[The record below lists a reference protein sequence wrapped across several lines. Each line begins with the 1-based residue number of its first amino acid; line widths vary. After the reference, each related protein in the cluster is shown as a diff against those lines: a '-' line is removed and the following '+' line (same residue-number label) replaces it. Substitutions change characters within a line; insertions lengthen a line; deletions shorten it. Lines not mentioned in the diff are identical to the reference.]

1 MIIMAFDGLF
11 IHSLLNSVKP
21 KIINGR
27 LSKIYQPFEQ
37 DLVLTFR
44 KERKNIQ
51 LLLSANAQYPRF
63 YITSQTIANPD
74 KAPTFVMVLRKYLEG
89 SVLKEIEQLG
99 VDRIVNFNFSNRNE
113 LGDQVQLVLSLEL
126 MGRHSN
132 VILYDQKSG
141 HIIDLL
147 KRINPDEN
155 RVRLLLPKAKY
166 ELPPLISGING
177 FEVTE
182 KEFREKTMHSDP
194 VDFASQIG
202 GLDRDDRQELTGYL
216 EDDFSYS
223 SFKTFMDQFNKKGAF
238 ILKTPKN
245 KRKIFPYLPY
255 HLNLTKESAD
265 PDINHA
271 LDEFYEY
278 QSNQDWVRQ
287 KSAQIERLIKNEYKK
302 LTKKI
307 VKLKKQLEQA
317 ENSEGYRIQGEI
329 LNANLSQV
337 KPGMAEVSLPNYY
350 DNNRPLK
357 IKLDVALSPARNA
370 QKYFTKYKKLRD
382 SIKHVKEQ
390 ISIAQDNLDYFD
402 SVQTAIDNAEPQDI
416 DQITEELMNQG
427 YLKKPQKPKRKKKI
441 TEKNLN
447 KFRISSGK
455 TVLVGKNNLQNDWLT
470 LKKAN
475 KTDIWFHV
483 KNIPGS
489 HVILQSAEATDEDI
503 RETAEIAAYFSKAK
517 NSAHVQVDYVQDKRV
532 KKPNGAKPGFVIYT
546 GQNSI
551 EVTPEKTRVLSK
563 RIN

>member
-63 YITSQTIANPD
+63 YITNQTIANPD

-89 SVLKEIEQLG
+89 SVLQSIEQLG
-99 VDRIVNFNFSNRNE
+99 VDRIIYFNFSNRNE

-182 KEFREKTMHSDP
+182 KEFKEKAINSDP
-194 VDFASQIG
+194 VDFANQIS
-202 GLDRDDRQELTGYL
+202 GLDRDDRQELIGYL

-223 SFKTFMDQFNKKGAF
+223 SFKTFMSQFNKKGAF
-238 ILKTPKN
+238 ILKTPNN

-357 IKLDVALSPARNA
+357 INLDVALSPTRNA

-390 ISIAQDNLDYFD
+390 IAIAQDNLDYFD

-489 HVILQSAEATDEDI
+489 HVILQSSEATDEDI
-503 RETAEIAAYFSKAK
+503 LETAEIAAYFSKAK

>member
-1 MIIMAFDGLF
+1 MAFDGLF
-11 IHSLLNSVKP
+11 IHSLLNDVKP
-21 KIINGR
+21 KIVNSR

-44 KERKNIQ
+44 KDRKNIQ

-63 YITSQTIANPD
+63 YITNQTITNPD

-89 SVLKEIEQLG
+89 SILQSIDQLG
-99 VDRIVNFNFSNRNE
+99 VDRIVNFRFSNRNE

-141 HIIDLL
+141 RIIDLL

-166 ELPPLISGING
+166 ELPPLISGIDG
-177 FEVTE
+177 FKMTE
-182 KEFREKTMHSDP
+182 KEFAQKALNSDP
-194 VDFASQIG
+194 ENFASQIG
-202 GLDRDDRQELTGYL
+202 GLDRDDRQELAGYL

-238 ILKTPKN
+238 ILKTPYN

-255 HLNLTKESAD
+255 HLDLIKESSD

-271 LDEFYEY
+271 LESFYQY
-278 QSNQDWVRQ
+278 QANQDWVRQ
-287 KSAQIERLIKNEYKK
+287 KSSQIERVIKNEHKK

-307 VKLKKQLEQA
+307 VKLQKQLDQA
-317 ENSEGYRIQGEI
+317 ENSEGYRIRGEI

-337 KPGMAEVSLPNYY
+337 KPGMTEIELPNYY
-350 DNNRPLK
+350 DNNQPLK
-357 IKLDVALSPARNA
+357 IKLNAALSPARNG

-390 ISIAQDNLDYFD
+390 IKIAHDNLNYFD
-402 SVQTAIDNAEPQDI
+402 TIQTAIDNAEPQDI
-416 DQITEELMNQG
+416 DQINEELMNQG
-427 YLKKPQKPKRKKKI
+427 YIKKPQKPKRKKKI

-489 HVILQSAEATDEDI
+489 HVILQSDQATEEDI
-503 RETAEIAAYFSKAK
+503 LETAEIAAYFSKAK
-517 NSAHVQVDYVQDKRV
+517 DSAHVQVDYVQDKRV

-551 EVTPEKTRVLSK
+551 EVTPEKDRVLSK

>member
-89 SVLKEIEQLG
+89 SVLQSIEQLG

-182 KEFREKTMHSDP
+182 KEFKEKAIHSDP
-194 VDFASQIG
+194 VDFAGHIS

>member
-1 MIIMAFDGLF
+1 MAYDGLF
-11 IHSLLNSVKP
+11 IHSLLNSVRP
-21 KIINGR
+21 LVVNGR
-27 LSKIYQPFEQ
+27 LSKIYQPFAQ
-37 DLVLTFR
+37 DLILTFR

-63 YITSQTIANPD
+63 YVTKQAIVNPD

-89 SVLKEIEQLG
+89 SVLQSIDQVG

-132 VILYDQKSG
+132 VILYDKKSG
-141 HIIDLL
+141 QIIDLL
-147 KRINPDEN
+147 KRVNPDEN

-166 ELPPLISGING
+166 ELPPLIPGING
-177 FEVTE
+177 FKITE
-182 KEFREKTMHSDP
+182 AEFNLKATDTAP
-194 VDFASQIG
+194 ATLAKQFG
-202 GLDRDDRQELTGYL
+202 GLDRDDRQELEGYL
-216 EDDFSYS
+216 EDDLSFS
-223 SFKTFMDQFNKKGAF
+223 SFKTFMDQFDKKGAF

-255 HLNLTKESAD
+255 HLDLTKETSD
-265 PDINHA
+265 PDFNHA
-271 LDEFYEY
+271 LDEFYQY
-278 QSNQDWVRQ
+278 QSNQDWVKQ
-287 KSAQIERLIKNEYKK
+287 KSSQIERVIKNEHNK

-307 VKLKKQLEQA
+307 VKLKKQLDQA
-317 ENSEGYRIQGEI
+317 ENSEGYRIRGEI
-329 LNANLSQV
+329 LNANLAQV
-337 KPGMAEVSLPNYY
+337 KPGMSQIELPNYY
-350 DNNRPLK
+350 NNNKPIE
-357 IKLDVALSPARNA
+357 IKLDTALSPARNG
-370 QKYFTKYKKLRD
+370 QKYFTRYKKLRD

-390 ISIAQDNLDYFD
+390 ISIAQTNLNYFD
-402 SVQTAIDNAEPQDI
+402 TIQTAIDNAEPQDI
-416 DQITEELMNQG
+416 DQITDELTSQG

-489 HVILQSAEATDEDI
+489 HVILQSSEATDEDI
-503 RETAEIAAYFSKAK
+503 KETAEIAAYFSKAK
-517 NSAHVQVDYVQDKRV
+517 NSAHVQVDYVADKRV

-551 EVTPEKTRVLSK
+551 EVTPEKERVLSK
-563 RIN
+563 RIK

>member
-1 MIIMAFDGLF
+1 MAFDGLF
-11 IHSLLNSVKP
+11 IHSLLNDVKP
-21 KIINGR
+21 KIESGR

-44 KERKNIQ
+44 KDRKNIQ

-63 YITSQTIANPD
+63 YITEQTIANPD

-89 SVLKEIEQLG
+89 SILQSIDQLG
-99 VDRIVNFNFSNRNE
+99 VDRIVNFYFSNRNE

-132 VILYDQKSG
+132 VILYDQKNG
-141 HIIDLL
+141 RIIDLL

-166 ELPPLISGING
+166 ELPPLISGIDG
-177 FEVTE
+177 FKMTE
-182 KEFREKTMHSDP
+182 KEFNKRALNSDP
-194 VDFASQIG
+194 EKFAGQIG
-202 GLDRDDRQELTGYL
+202 GLDRDDRQELAGYL

-223 SFKTFMDQFNKKGAF
+223 SFKTFMGQFNKKGAF
-238 ILKTPKN
+238 ILKTPNN
-245 KRKIFPYLPY
+245 KRKIFTYLPY
-255 HLNLTKESAD
+255 HLNLTKESSD

-271 LDEFYEY
+271 LDKFYQY

-287 KSAQIERLIKNEYKK
+287 KSSQIERVVKNEHKK

-307 VKLKKQLEQA
+307 VKLQKQLDQA
-317 ENSEGYRIQGEI
+317 ENSEGYRIRGEI

-337 KPGMAEVSLPNYY
+337 KPGMTEIDLPNYY
-350 DNNRPLK
+350 DNNQPLI
-357 IKLDVALSPARNA
+357 IKLDAALSPARNG

-390 ISIAQDNLDYFD
+390 IKIAQDNLNYFD
-402 SVQTAIDNAEPQDI
+402 TIQTAIDNAEPQDI
-416 DQITEELMNQG
+416 DQINEELMNQG
-427 YLKKPQKPKRKKKI
+427 YIKKPQKPKRKKKI

-489 HVILQSAEATDEDI
+489 HVILQSNQPTEKDI
-503 RETAEIAAYFSKAK
+503 LETAEIAAYFSKAK
-517 NSAHVQVDYVQDKRV
+517 NSAHVQVDFVQDKRV

-551 EVTPEKTRVLSK
+551 EVTPEKERVLSK

>member
-182 KEFREKTMHSDP
+182 KDFREKTMHSDP

-202 GLDRDDRQELTGYL
+202 GLDRDDRQELIGYL

>member
-1 MIIMAFDGLF
+1 MAFDGLF
-11 IHSLLNSVKP
+11 IHSLLNDVKP
-21 KIINGR
+21 KIVNSR

-44 KERKNIQ
+44 KDRKNIQ

-63 YITSQTIANPD
+63 YITDQTIANPD

-89 SVLKEIEQLG
+89 SILQSIDQLG
-99 VDRIVNFNFSNRNE
+99 VDRIVNFRFSNRNE

-166 ELPPLISGING
+166 ELPPLISGIDG
-177 FEVTE
+177 FKMTE
-182 KEFREKTMHSDP
+182 KEFSQKALNSDP
-194 VDFASQIG
+194 ENFASQIG
-202 GLDRDDRQELTGYL
+202 GLDRDDRQELAGYL

-238 ILKTPKN
+238 ILKTPNN

-255 HLNLTKESAD
+255 HLDLIKESSD

-271 LDEFYEY
+271 LDSFYQY
-278 QSNQDWVRQ
+278 QANQDWVRQ
-287 KSAQIERLIKNEYKK
+287 KSSQIERVIKNEHKK

-307 VKLKKQLEQA
+307 VKLQKQLDQA
-317 ENSEGYRIQGEI
+317 ENSEGYRIRGEI

-337 KPGMAEVSLPNYY
+337 KPGMTEIELPNYY
-350 DNNRPLK
+350 DNNQPLK
-357 IKLDVALSPARNA
+357 IKLDAALSPARNG

-390 ISIAQDNLDYFD
+390 IKIAQDNLNYFD
-402 SVQTAIDNAEPQDI
+402 TIQTAIDNAEPQDI
-416 DQITEELMNQG
+416 DQINEELMNQG
-427 YLKKPQKPKRKKKI
+427 YIKKPQKPKRKKKI

-489 HVILQSAEATDEDI
+489 HVILQSDQATEEDI
-503 RETAEIAAYFSKAK
+503 LETAEIAAYFSKAK
-517 NSAHVQVDYVQDKRV
+517 DSAHVQVDYVQDKRV

-551 EVTPEKTRVLSK
+551 EVTPEKDRVLSK

>member
-63 YITSQTIANPD
+63 YITNQTIANPD

-89 SVLKEIEQLG
+89 SVLQSIEQLG
-99 VDRIVNFNFSNRNE
+99 VDRIIYFNFSNRNE

-182 KEFREKTMHSDP
+182 KEFKEKAINSDP
-194 VDFASQIG
+194 VDFASQIS
-202 GLDRDDRQELTGYL
+202 GLDRDDRQELIGYL

-223 SFKTFMDQFNKKGAF
+223 SFKTFMSQFNKKGAF
-238 ILKTPKN
+238 ILKTPNN

-390 ISIAQDNLDYFD
+390 IAIAQDNLDYFD

-489 HVILQSAEATDEDI
+489 HVILQSSEATDEDI
-503 RETAEIAAYFSKAK
+503 LETAEIAAYFSKAK

>member
-1 MIIMAFDGLF
+1 MAFDGLF

-63 YITSQTIANPD
+63 YITNQTIANPD

-89 SVLKEIEQLG
+89 SVLQSIEQLG
-99 VDRIVNFNFSNRNE
+99 VDRIIYFNFSNRNE

-182 KEFREKTMHSDP
+182 KEFKEKAINSDP
-194 VDFASQIG
+194 VDFASQIS
-202 GLDRDDRQELTGYL
+202 GLDRDDRQELIGYL
-216 EDDFSYS
+216 EDDFSYL
-223 SFKTFMDQFNKKGAF
+223 SFKTFMSQFNKKGAF
-238 ILKTPKN
+238 ILKTPNN

-390 ISIAQDNLDYFD
+390 IAIAQDNLDYFD

-489 HVILQSAEATDEDI
+489 HVILQSSEATDEDI
-503 RETAEIAAYFSKAK
+503 LETAEIAAYFSKAK

-532 KKPNGAKPGFVIYT
+532 KKTNGAKPGFVIYT

>member
-63 YITSQTIANPD
+63 YITNQTIANPD

-182 KEFREKTMHSDP
+182 KEFKEKAIHSDP
-194 VDFASQIG
+194 VDFAGHIS
-202 GLDRDDRQELTGYL
+202 GLDRDDRQELIGYL

-223 SFKTFMDQFNKKGAF
+223 SFKTFMGQFNKKGAF
-238 ILKTPKN
+238 ILKTPNN

-357 IKLDVALSPARNA
+357 IKLDVTLSPARNA

-382 SIKHVKEQ
+382 SIKHVKKQ

-489 HVILQSAEATDEDI
+489 HVILQSPEATDEDI
-503 RETAEIAAYFSKAK
+503 LETAEIAAYFSKAK

>member
-63 YITSQTIANPD
+63 YITNQTIANPD

-182 KEFREKTMHSDP
+182 KEFKEKAIHSDP
-194 VDFASQIG
+194 VDFAGQIS
-202 GLDRDDRQELTGYL
+202 GLDRDDRQELIGYL

-223 SFKTFMDQFNKKGAF
+223 SFKTFMGQFNKKGAF

-271 LDEFYEY
+271 LAEFYEY

-307 VKLKKQLEQA
+307 IKLKKQLEQA

-329 LNANLSQV
+329 LNANLSHV
-337 KPGMAEVSLPNYY
+337 KPGMTEVSLPNYY

-357 IKLDVALSPARNA
+357 IKLDVTLSPARNA

-382 SIKHVKEQ
+382 SIKHVKKQ

-475 KTDIWFHV
+475 KNDIWFHV

-489 HVILQSAEATDEDI
+489 HVILQSSEATDEDI
-503 RETAEIAAYFSKAK
+503 LETAEIAAYFSKAK

-551 EVTPEKTRVLSK
+551 AVTPEKTRVLSK

>member
-1 MIIMAFDGLF
+1 MAFDGLF
-11 IHSLLNSVKP
+11 IHSLLNDVKP
-21 KIINGR
+21 KIVNSR

-44 KERKNIQ
+44 KDRKNIQ

-63 YITSQTIANPD
+63 YITDQTIANPD

-89 SVLKEIEQLG
+89 SILQSIDQLG
-99 VDRIVNFNFSNRNE
+99 VDRIVNFRFSNRNE

-141 HIIDLL
+141 RIIDLL

-166 ELPPLISGING
+166 ELPPLISGIDG
-177 FEVTE
+177 FKMTK
-182 KEFREKTMHSDP
+182 KEFSQRSINSNPKK
-194 VDFASQIG
+194 FASQIG
-202 GLDRDDRQELTGYL
+202 GLDRDDRQELAGYL

-223 SFKTFMDQFNKKGAF
+223 SFKTFMAQFNKKGAF
-238 ILKTPKN
+238 ILKSPNN

-255 HLNLTKESAD
+255 HLDLIKESSD

-271 LDEFYEY
+271 LDNFYQY

-287 KSAQIERLIKNEYKK
+287 KSSQIERVVKNEHKK
-302 LTKKI
+302 LAKKI
-307 VKLKKQLEQA
+307 VKLQKQLDQA
-317 ENSEGYRIQGEI
+317 ENSEGYRIRGEI
-329 LNANLSQV
+329 LNANLAQV
-337 KPGMAEVSLPNYY
+337 KPGMTEIELPNYY
-350 DNNRPLK
+350 ENNQPLK
-357 IKLDVALSPARNA
+357 IKLDAALSPARNG

-390 ISIAQDNLDYFD
+390 IKIAQDNLNYFD
-402 SVQTAIDNAEPQDI
+402 TIQTAIDNAEPQDI
-416 DQITEELMNQG
+416 DQINEELMNQG
-427 YLKKPQKPKRKKKI
+427 YIKKPQKPKRKKKI

-489 HVILQSAEATDEDI
+489 HVILQSDQATEEDI
-503 RETAEIAAYFSKAK
+503 LETAEIAAYFSKAK
-517 NSAHVQVDYVQDKRV
+517 DSAHVQVDYVQDKRV

-551 EVTPEKTRVLSK
+551 EVTPEKDRVLGK

>member
-63 YITSQTIANPD
+63 YITNQTIANPD

-89 SVLKEIEQLG
+89 SVLQSIEQLG
-99 VDRIVNFNFSNRNE
+99 VDRIIYFNFSNRNE

-182 KEFREKTMHSDP
+182 KEFKEKAINSDP
-194 VDFASQIG
+194 VDFASQIS
-202 GLDRDDRQELTGYL
+202 GLDRDDRQELIGYL

-223 SFKTFMDQFNKKGAF
+223 SFKTFMSQFNKKGAF
-238 ILKTPKN
+238 ILKTPNN

-390 ISIAQDNLDYFD
+390 IAIAQDNLDYFD

-489 HVILQSAEATDEDI
+489 HVILQSSEATDEDI
-503 RETAEIAAYFSKAK
+503 LETAEIAAYFSKAK

-532 KKPNGAKPGFVIYT
+532 KKTNGAKPGFVIYT

>member
-1 MIIMAFDGLF
+1 MAYDGLF
-11 IHSLLNSVKP
+11 IHSLLNSVRP
-21 KIINGR
+21 LIVNGR
-27 LSKIYQPFEQ
+27 LSKIYQPFAQ
-37 DLVLTFR
+37 DLILTFR

-63 YITSQTIANPD
+63 YVTKQAIVNPD

-89 SVLKEIEQLG
+89 SVLQSIDQVG

-132 VILYDQKSG
+132 VILYDKKSG
-141 HIIDLL
+141 QIIDLL
-147 KRINPDEN
+147 KRVNPDEN

-166 ELPPLISGING
+166 ELPPLIPGING
-177 FEVTE
+177 FKITE
-182 KEFREKTMHSDP
+182 AEFNLKATDTDP
-194 VDFASQIG
+194 ATLAKQFG
-202 GLDRDDRQELTGYL
+202 GLDRDDRQELEGYL
-216 EDDFSYS
+216 EDDLSFS
-223 SFKTFMDQFNKKGAF
+223 SFKTFMNQFDKKGAF

-255 HLNLTKESAD
+255 HLDLTKEASD
-265 PDINHA
+265 PDFNHA
-271 LDEFYEY
+271 LDEFYQY
-278 QSNQDWVRQ
+278 QSNQDWVKQ
-287 KSAQIERLIKNEYKK
+287 KSSQIERVIKNEHNK

-307 VKLKKQLEQA
+307 VKLKKQLDQA
-317 ENSEGYRIQGEI
+317 ENSEGYRIRGEI
-329 LNANLSQV
+329 LNANLAQV
-337 KPGMAEVSLPNYY
+337 KPGMSHIELPNYY
-350 DNNRPLK
+350 DNNRPIK
-357 IKLDVALSPARNA
+357 IKLDTALSPARNG
-370 QKYFTKYKKLRD
+370 QKYFTRYKKLRD

-390 ISIAQDNLDYFD
+390 ISIAQTNLNYFD
-402 SVQTAIDNAEPQDI
+402 TIQTAIDNAEPQDI
-416 DQITEELMNQG
+416 DQITDELTSQG

-489 HVILQSAEATDEDI
+489 HVILQSSEATDEDI
-503 RETAEIAAYFSKAK
+503 KETAEIAAYFSKAK
-517 NSAHVQVDYVQDKRV
+517 NSAHVQVDYVTDKRV

-551 EVTPEKTRVLSK
+551 EVTPEKERVLSK
-563 RIN
+563 RIK

>member
-1 MIIMAFDGLF
+1 MAYDGLF
-11 IHSLLNSVKP
+11 IHSLLNSVRP
-21 KIINGR
+21 LVVNGR
-27 LSKIYQPFEQ
+27 LSKIYQPFAQ
-37 DLVLTFR
+37 DLILTFR

-63 YITSQTIANPD
+63 YVTKQAIVNPD

-89 SVLKEIEQLG
+89 SVLQSIDQVG

-132 VILYDQKSG
+132 VILYDKKSG
-141 HIIDLL
+141 QIIDLL
-147 KRINPDEN
+147 KRVNPDEN

-166 ELPPLISGING
+166 ELPPLIPGING
-177 FEVTE
+177 FKITE
-182 KEFREKTMHSDP
+182 AEFNLKATDTAP
-194 VDFASQIG
+194 ATLAKQFG
-202 GLDRDDRQELTGYL
+202 GLDRDDRQELEGYL
-216 EDDFSYS
+216 EDDLSFS
-223 SFKTFMDQFNKKGAF
+223 SFKTFMDQFDKKGAF

-255 HLNLTKESAD
+255 HLDLTKEASD
-265 PDINHA
+265 PDFNHA
-271 LDEFYEY
+271 LDEFYQY
-278 QSNQDWVRQ
+278 QSNQDWVKQ
-287 KSAQIERLIKNEYKK
+287 KSSQIERVIKNEHNK

-307 VKLKKQLEQA
+307 VKLKKQLDQA
-317 ENSEGYRIQGEI
+317 ENSDGYRIRGEI
-329 LNANLSQV
+329 LNANLAQV
-337 KPGMAEVSLPNYY
+337 KPGMSQIELPNYY
-350 DNNRPLK
+350 DNNKPIK
-357 IKLDVALSPARNA
+357 IKLDTALSPARNG
-370 QKYFTKYKKLRD
+370 QKYFTRYKKLRD

-390 ISIAQDNLDYFD
+390 ISIAQTNLNYFD
-402 SVQTAIDNAEPQDI
+402 TIQTAIDNAEPQDI
-416 DQITEELMNQG
+416 DQITDELTSQG

-455 TVLVGKNNLQNDWLT
+455 TVLIGKNNLQNDWLT

-489 HVILQSAEATDEDI
+489 HVILQSSEATDEDI
-503 RETAEIAAYFSKAK
+503 KETAEIAAYFSKAK
-517 NSAHVQVDYVQDKRV
+517 NSAHVQVDYVTDKRV

-551 EVTPEKTRVLSK
+551 EVTPEKERVLSK
-563 RIN
+563 RIK

>member
-1 MIIMAFDGLF
+1 MAYDGLF
-11 IHSLLNSVKP
+11 IHSLLNSVRP
-21 KIINGR
+21 LVVNGR
-27 LSKIYQPFEQ
+27 LSKIYQPFAQ
-37 DLVLTFR
+37 DLILTFR

-63 YITSQTIANPD
+63 YVTKQAIVNPD

-89 SVLKEIEQLG
+89 SVLQSIDQVG

-132 VILYDQKSG
+132 VILYDKKSG
-141 HIIDLL
+141 QIIDLL
-147 KRINPDEN
+147 KRVNPDEN

-166 ELPPLISGING
+166 ELPPLIPGING
-177 FEVTE
+177 FKITE
-182 KEFREKTMHSDP
+182 AEFNLKATDTDP
-194 VDFASQIG
+194 ATLAKQFG
-202 GLDRDDRQELTGYL
+202 GLDRDDRQELEGYL
-216 EDDFSYS
+216 EDDLSFS
-223 SFKTFMDQFNKKGAF
+223 SFKTFMDQFDKKGAF

-255 HLNLTKESAD
+255 HLDLTKEASD
-265 PDINHA
+265 PDFNHA
-271 LDEFYEY
+271 LDEFYQY
-278 QSNQDWVRQ
+278 QSNQDWVKQ
-287 KSAQIERLIKNEYKK
+287 KSSQIERVIKNEHNK

-307 VKLKKQLEQA
+307 VKLKKQLDQA
-317 ENSEGYRIQGEI
+317 ENSEGYRIRGEI
-329 LNANLSQV
+329 LNANLAQV
-337 KPGMAEVSLPNYY
+337 KPGMSQIELPNYY
-350 DNNRPLK
+350 DNNKPIK
-357 IKLDVALSPARNA
+357 IKLDTALSPARNG
-370 QKYFTKYKKLRD
+370 QKYFTRYKKLRD

-390 ISIAQDNLDYFD
+390 ISIAQTNLNYFD
-402 SVQTAIDNAEPQDI
+402 TIQTAIDNAEPQDI
-416 DQITEELMNQG
+416 DQITDELMSQG

-489 HVILQSAEATDEDI
+489 HVILQSSEATDEDI
-503 RETAEIAAYFSKAK
+503 KETAEIAAYFSKAK
-517 NSAHVQVDYVQDKRV
+517 NSAHVQVDYVADKRV

-551 EVTPEKTRVLSK
+551 EVTPEKERVLSK
-563 RIN
+563 RIK

>member
-89 SVLKEIEQLG
+89 SVLQSIEQLG

-177 FEVTE
+177 FEITE

-329 LNANLSQV
+329 LNANLTQV

>member
-1 MIIMAFDGLF
+1 MAFDGLF
-11 IHSLLNSVKP
+11 IHSLLNDVKP
-21 KIINGR
+21 KIESGR

-44 KERKNIQ
+44 KDRKNIQ

-63 YITSQTIANPD
+63 YITEQTIANPD

-89 SVLKEIEQLG
+89 SILQSIDQLG
-99 VDRIVNFNFSNRNE
+99 VDRIVNFYFSNRNE

-132 VILYDQKSG
+132 VILYDQKNG
-141 HIIDLL
+141 RIIDLL

-166 ELPPLISGING
+166 ELPPLISGIDG
-177 FEVTE
+177 FKMTE
-182 KEFREKTMHSDP
+182 KEFNKRALNSDP
-194 VDFASQIG
+194 EKFASQIG
-202 GLDRDDRQELTGYL
+202 GLDRDDRQELAGYL

-238 ILKTPKN
+238 ILKTPNN

-255 HLNLTKESAD
+255 HLNLTKESSD

-271 LDEFYEY
+271 LDSFYQY

-287 KSAQIERLIKNEYKK
+287 KSSQIERVVKNEHKK
-302 LTKKI
+302 LAKKI
-307 VKLKKQLEQA
+307 VKLQKQLDQA
-317 ENSEGYRIQGEI
+317 ENSEGYRIRGEI

-337 KPGMAEVSLPNYY
+337 KPGMTEIDLPNYY
-350 DNNRPLK
+350 DNNQPLK
-357 IKLDVALSPARNA
+357 IKLDEALSPARNG

-390 ISIAQDNLDYFD
+390 IKIAQDNLNYFD
-402 SVQTAIDNAEPQDI
+402 TIQTAIDNAEPQDI
-416 DQITEELMNQG
+416 DQINEELMNQG
-427 YLKKPQKPKRKKKI
+427 YIKKPQKPKRKKKI

-489 HVILQSAEATDEDI
+489 HVILQSDQPTEKDI
-503 RETAEIAAYFSKAK
+503 LETAEIAAYFSKAK

-551 EVTPEKTRVLSK
+551 EVTPEKKRVLSK

>member
-182 KEFREKTMHSDP
+182 KEFKEKTMHSDP

-390 ISIAQDNLDYFD
+390 TSIAQDNLDYFD

>member
-89 SVLKEIEQLG
+89 SVLQSIEQLG

-177 FEVTE
+177 FEITE

-357 IKLDVALSPARNA
+357 IKLDIALSPARNA

>member
-89 SVLKEIEQLG
+89 SVLQSIEQLG

-182 KEFREKTMHSDP
+182 KDFREKTMHSDP

-551 EVTPEKTRVLSK
+551 EVTPEKTWVLSK

>member
-1 MIIMAFDGLF
+1 MAFDGLF
-11 IHSLLNSVKP
+11 IHSLLNDVKP
-21 KIINGR
+21 KIVNSR

-44 KERKNIQ
+44 KDRKNIQ

-63 YITSQTIANPD
+63 YITEQTIANPD

-89 SVLKEIEQLG
+89 SILQSIDQLG
-99 VDRIVNFNFSNRNE
+99 VDRIVNFSFSNRNE

-141 HIIDLL
+141 RIIDLL

-166 ELPPLISGING
+166 ELPPLISGIDG
-177 FEVTE
+177 FKMTK
-182 KEFREKTMHSDP
+182 KEFSQRSINSNPKK
-194 VDFASQIG
+194 FASQIG
-202 GLDRDDRQELTGYL
+202 GLDRDDRQELAGYL

-223 SFKTFMDQFNKKGAF
+223 SFKTFMAQFNKKGAF
-238 ILKTPKN
+238 ILKSPNN

-255 HLNLTKESAD
+255 HLDLIKESSD

-271 LDEFYEY
+271 LDNFYQY

-287 KSAQIERLIKNEYKK
+287 KSSQIERVVKNEHKK
-302 LTKKI
+302 LAKKI
-307 VKLKKQLEQA
+307 VKLQKQLDQA
-317 ENSEGYRIQGEI
+317 ENSEGYRIRGEI
-329 LNANLSQV
+329 LNANLAQV
-337 KPGMAEVSLPNYY
+337 KPGMTEIELPNYY
-350 DNNRPLK
+350 ENNQPLK
-357 IKLDVALSPARNA
+357 IKLDAALSPARNG

-390 ISIAQDNLDYFD
+390 IKIAQNNLNYFD
-402 SVQTAIDNAEPQDI
+402 TIQTAIDNAEPQDI
-416 DQITEELMNQG
+416 DQINEELMNQG
-427 YLKKPQKPKRKKKI
+427 YIKKPQKPRRKKKI

-489 HVILQSAEATDEDI
+489 HVILQSDQATEEDI
-503 RETAEIAAYFSKAK
+503 SETAEIAAYFSKAK

-551 EVTPEKTRVLSK
+551 EVTPEKDRVLGK

>member
-1 MIIMAFDGLF
+1 MAYDGLF
-11 IHSLLNSVKP
+11 IHSLLNSVRP
-21 KIINGR
+21 LVVNGR
-27 LSKIYQPFEQ
+27 LSKIYQPFAQ
-37 DLVLTFR
+37 DLILTFR

-63 YITSQTIANPD
+63 YVTKQAIVNPD

-89 SVLKEIEQLG
+89 SVLQSIDQVG

-132 VILYDQKSG
+132 VILYDKKSG
-141 HIIDLL
+141 QIIDLL
-147 KRINPDEN
+147 KRVNPDEN

-166 ELPPLISGING
+166 ELPPLIPGING
-177 FEVTE
+177 FKITE
-182 KEFREKTMHSDP
+182 AEFNLKATDTAP
-194 VDFASQIG
+194 ATLAKQFG
-202 GLDRDDRQELTGYL
+202 GLDRDDRQELEGYL
-216 EDDFSYS
+216 EDDLSFS
-223 SFKTFMDQFNKKGAF
+223 SFKTFMDQFDKKGAF

-255 HLNLTKESAD
+255 HLDLIKEASD
-265 PDINHA
+265 PDFNHA
-271 LDEFYEY
+271 LDEFYQY
-278 QSNQDWVRQ
+278 QSNQDWVKQ
-287 KSAQIERLIKNEYKK
+287 KSSQIERVIKNEHNK

-307 VKLKKQLEQA
+307 GKLKKQLDQA
-317 ENSEGYRIQGEI
+317 ENSEGYRIRGEI
-329 LNANLSQV
+329 LNANLAQV
-337 KPGMAEVSLPNYY
+337 KPGMSHIELPNYY
-350 DNNRPLK
+350 DNNRPIK
-357 IKLDVALSPARNA
+357 IKLDTALSPARNG
-370 QKYFTKYKKLRD
+370 QKYFTRYKKLRD

-390 ISIAQDNLDYFD
+390 ISIAQTNLNYFD
-402 SVQTAIDNAEPQDI
+402 TIQTAIDNAEPQDI
-416 DQITEELMNQG
+416 DQITDELTSQG

-489 HVILQSAEATDEDI
+489 HVILQSSEATDEDI
-503 RETAEIAAYFSKAK
+503 KETAEIAAYFSKAK
-517 NSAHVQVDYVQDKRV
+517 NSAHVQVDYVADKRV

-551 EVTPEKTRVLSK
+551 EVTPEKERVLSK
-563 RIN
+563 RIK

>member
-89 SVLKEIEQLG
+89 SVLQSIEQMG

-177 FEVTE
+177 FEITE

>member
-1 MIIMAFDGLF
+1 MAFDGLF
-11 IHSLLNSVKP
+11 IHSLLNDVKP
-21 KIINGR
+21 KIVNSR

-44 KERKNIQ
+44 KDRKNIQ

-63 YITSQTIANPD
+63 YITDQTIANPD

-89 SVLKEIEQLG
+89 SILQSIDQLG
-99 VDRIVNFNFSNRNE
+99 VDRIVNFRFSNRNE

-141 HIIDLL
+141 RIIDLL

-166 ELPPLISGING
+166 ELPPLISGIDG
-177 FEVTE
+177 FKMTE
-182 KEFREKTMHSDP
+182 KEFAQKALNSDP
-194 VDFASQIG
+194 ENFASQIG
-202 GLDRDDRQELTGYL
+202 GLDRDDRQELAGYL

-223 SFKTFMDQFNKKGAF
+223 SFKTFMGQFNKKGAF
-238 ILKTPKN
+238 ILKTPNN
-245 KRKIFPYLPY
+245 KRKIFTYLPY
-255 HLNLTKESAD
+255 HLNLTKESSD

-271 LDEFYEY
+271 LDKFYQY

-287 KSAQIERLIKNEYKK
+287 KSSQIERVVKNEHKK

-307 VKLKKQLEQA
+307 VKLQKQLDQA
-317 ENSEGYRIQGEI
+317 ENSEGYRIRGEI

-337 KPGMAEVSLPNYY
+337 KPGMTEIDLPNYY
-350 DNNRPLK
+350 DNNQPLK
-357 IKLDVALSPARNA
+357 IKLDAALSPARNG

-390 ISIAQDNLDYFD
+390 IKIAQDNLNYFD
-402 SVQTAIDNAEPQDI
+402 TIQTAIDNAEPQDI
-416 DQITEELMNQG
+416 DQINEELMNQG
-427 YLKKPQKPKRKKKI
+427 YIKKPQKPKRKKKI

-489 HVILQSAEATDEDI
+489 HVILQSDQATEEDI
-503 RETAEIAAYFSKAK
+503 LETAEIAAYFSKAK
-517 NSAHVQVDYVQDKRV
+517 DSAHVQVDYVQDKRV

-551 EVTPEKTRVLSK
+551 EVTPEKDRVLSK

>member
-1 MIIMAFDGLF
+1 MAFDGLF
-11 IHSLLNSVKP
+11 IHSLLNDVKP
-21 KIINGR
+21 KIVNSR

-44 KERKNIQ
+44 KDRKNIQ

-63 YITSQTIANPD
+63 YITNQTITNPD

-89 SVLKEIEQLG
+89 SILQSIDQLG
-99 VDRIVNFNFSNRNE
+99 VDRIVNFRFSNRNE

-141 HIIDLL
+141 RIIDLL

-166 ELPPLISGING
+166 ELPPLISGIDG
-177 FEVTE
+177 FKITE
-182 KEFREKTMHSDP
+182 KEFAQKALNSDP
-194 VDFASQIG
+194 ENFASQIG
-202 GLDRDDRQELTGYL
+202 GLDRDDRQELAGYL

-238 ILKTPKN
+238 ILKTPNN

-255 HLNLTKESAD
+255 HLDLIKESSD

-271 LDEFYEY
+271 LDSFYQY
-278 QSNQDWVRQ
+278 QANQDWVRQ
-287 KSAQIERLIKNEYKK
+287 KSSQIERVIKNEHKK

-307 VKLKKQLEQA
+307 VKLQKQLDQA
-317 ENSEGYRIQGEI
+317 ENSEGYRIRGEI

-337 KPGMAEVSLPNYY
+337 KPGMTEIELPNYY
-350 DNNRPLK
+350 DNNQPLK
-357 IKLDVALSPARNA
+357 IKLDAALSPARNG

-390 ISIAQDNLDYFD
+390 IKIAHDNLNYFD
-402 SVQTAIDNAEPQDI
+402 TIQTAIDNAEPQDI
-416 DQITEELMNQG
+416 DQINEELMNQG
-427 YLKKPQKPKRKKKI
+427 YIKKPQKPKRKKKI

-489 HVILQSAEATDEDI
+489 HVILQSDQATEEDI
-503 RETAEIAAYFSKAK
+503 LETAEIAAYFSKAK
-517 NSAHVQVDYVQDKRV
+517 DSAHVQVDYVQDKRV

-551 EVTPEKTRVLSK
+551 EVTPEKDRVLSK

>member
-177 FEVTE
+177 FEITE

-483 KNIPGS
+483 KSIPGS

>member
-390 ISIAQDNLDYFD
+390 ISIAKDNLDYFD

>member
-89 SVLKEIEQLG
+89 SVLQSIEQLG

-177 FEVTE
+177 FEITE

-489 HVILQSAEATDEDI
+489 HVILHSAEATDEDI